1 MNDLKGKV
9 SNIVT
14 LTRKS
19 STVQANFTKCQS
31 DVGLQPKKL
40 IQDVVTRW
48 NSTYHMFERF
58 LEQRAAITKF
68 VRDHGVS
75 SSLGYFSEQ
84 DWDHM
89 QDAITLLGP
98 LHEATEELCS
108 EKSVTSSKVI
118 PICQML
124 KKIYK
129 RPSEEQ
135 NLNMSLT
142 FKEELEKRLHKT
154 MASRLSSYEQVHVL
168 AMATLLD
175 PRFKRK
181 GFMTGEGADLA
192 SNR

>member
-1 MNDLKGKV
+1 MFTGFEELNDLKGKV

-75 SSLGYFSEQ
+75 SS
-84 DWDHM
+84 
-89 QDAITLLGP
+89 
-98 LHEATEELCS
+98 
-108 EKSVTSSKVI
+108 
-118 PICQML
+118 
-124 KKIYK
+124 
-129 RPSEEQ
+129 
-135 NLNMSLT
+135 
-142 FKEELEKRLHKT
+142 
-154 MASRLSSYEQVHVL
+154 
-168 AMATLLD
+168 
-175 PRFKRK
+175 
-181 GFMTGEGADLA
+181 
-192 SNR
+192 